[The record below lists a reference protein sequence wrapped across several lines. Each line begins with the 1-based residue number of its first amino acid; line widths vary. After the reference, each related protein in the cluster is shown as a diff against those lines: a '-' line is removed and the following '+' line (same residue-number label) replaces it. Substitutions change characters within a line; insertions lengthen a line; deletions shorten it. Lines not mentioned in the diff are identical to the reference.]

1 MRRFGWVAL
10 ALISLMLAAAP
21 AALAEKRIA
30 LLIGNQRY
38 TAKVGPLNNPHSDV
52 LLVGAALKSLGFTV
66 TEVNDADYRSTDAA
80 IKRHIAAVRREG
92 EGAIS
97 FVYYSGHGAADPDTK
112 INYLIPVDVANADD
126 EELWNYSINLNT
138 LVENLRAQAPGATHY
153 VVFDACR
160 NELNLTRR
168 GQKALTEKGF
178 VPMAY
183 TPGVMVAYATA
194 PGRTASDIGTGGGPY
209 AKALAD
215 EIVKPGVDS
224 MLVFSRVARRVQH
237 EIGQDPF
244 LSASTMPEIYF
255 AGNTSPAPAPAS
267 RSELER
273 AWEFIKET
281 DDPSRLQAFI
291 RQFGDSP
298 YADMARA
305 RLEELMKKT
314 AAATPAPNPG
324 AGTSR
329 APSGE
334 GRGWLGVKIQNIDE
348 STAERLGLAAPTRGA
363 VVTEVVRP
371 GPAGDLRTDDAV
383 LTVDGHA
390 VADSRD
396 LARQI
401 ANYSPGTQVTLG
413 IVRERKEG
421 AVVVKLGTFPSNYVP
436 PGGSKNTVQ
445 VPTRDTLRDLLYR
458 TIMES
463 MSHRRSSREPDKSV
477 SGFYQGAPRPKAMV
491 VCLDWSKIAPT
502 QFDSGAIGGAHS
514 DRGNVGCRGMNSE
527 QCGRYALGRCHERGT
542 CSSKGQE
549 CVLVDIDGRNALK
562 LNDAWAKRFT
572 N

>member
-1 MRRFGWVAL
+1 MRLAILCLLSVLLPSVAN
-10 ALISLMLAAAP
+10 
-21 AALAEKRIA
+21 AEARIA

-38 TAKVGPLNNPHSDV
+38 SAKVGPLSNPHSDV
-52 LLVGAALKSLGFTV
+52 LLVGAALKAVGFAV
-66 TEVNDADYRSTDAA
+66 TEVNDADYRTTDAA

-92 EGAIS
+92 QGTIS

-183 TPGVMVAYATA
+183 TPGVLVAYATA
-194 PGRTASDIGTGGGPY
+194 PGRTASDTGTGGGTY

-215 EIVKPGVDS
+215 EIMKPGVDS

-255 AGNTSPAPAPAS
+255 AGNTSPAPSAPAS

-281 DDPSRLQAFI
+281 DDPSRLQEFI
-291 RQFGDSP
+291 QKFGDTP

-305 RLEELMKKT
+305 RLEELKKKI
-314 AAATPAPNPG
+314 AAATPTPSPG
-324 AGTSR
+324 AQPQVTSP

-348 STAERLGLAAPTRGA
+348 SIAERLGLVAHKGA
-363 VVTEVVRP
+363 VVTEVTRP
-371 GPAGDLRTDDAV
+371 GPAADLRTDDAV
-383 LTVDGHA
+383 LSVDRHA
-390 VADSRD
+390 VADSRGF
-396 LARQI
+396 ARKI
-401 ANYSPGTQVTLG
+401 ASYSPGAQVTLG
-413 IVRERKEG
+413 IVRERKERL
-421 AVVVKLGTFPSNYVP
+421 VVVKLGTFPSNYVP
-436 PGGSKNTVQ
+436 PPASSKT
-445 VPTRDTLRDLLYR
+445 TL
-458 TIMES
+458 I
-463 MSHRRSSREPDKSV
+463 
-477 SGFYQGAPRPKAMV
+477 GA
-491 VCLDWSKIAPT
+491 
-502 QFDSGAIGGAHS
+502 FDGNWQIRWYDATGCS
-514 DRGNVGCRGMNSE
+514 DRRASFSLTISNDAISSGGERPTTGGIDKAGNITFSRPVRTGATQRYVGRLNGNSGS
-527 QCGRYALGRCHERGT
+527 GRFAGAGRCA
-542 CSSKGQE
+542 
-549 CVLVDIDGRNALK
+549 GRFA
-562 LNDAWAKRFT
+562 ATRQ
-572 N
+572 